1 MWSEVSLSKNGGFH
15 YGTMEKQC
23 LPGLC
28 HLGDGK
34 PHFKLEDIKCV
45 VDELHWVFDMKTID
59 EAEEH
64 YQNSPY

>member
-1 MWSEVSLSKNGGFH
+1 MEQWKNSACRG
-15 YGTMEKQC
+15 YVIWAMEN
-23 LPGLC
+23 L
-28 HLGDGK
+28 DFK
-34 PHFKLEDIKCV
+34 PEDIKRV